1 MDIHRTGLRRAWLPA
16 LVAAT
21 TLAACGGDDG
31 GSVAGV
37 SALAQGQQE
46 GAAASAADKQS
57 LASRI
62 SPSGVPYASPASGG
76 RYRPVIAN
84 GQVQPS
90 LSGGTIEEN
99 AWVDTSVDSDGD
111 GTRDRIHV
119 RIVRPTE
126 TANGARTPVIVLAS
140 PYYAGLA
147 DSPDHNVDV
156 ELDGTP
162 HPAANAQ
169 AAAAA
174 STSARIMAAAP
185 QVRMLQQ
192 VEAAAAGRSWIEG
205 YFIPRGFTIVYA
217 DSLGTAG
224 SDGCPTI
231 LTRDESVAMA
241 SVIRWLGR
249 DATAKDA
256 NGKTVVANWSTGHVG
271 MYGVSYDGTLPKMVA
286 SLRTRG
292 LDAIVPVAGL
302 TNMYGYYRSGGLVR
316 APEGYQGEDV
326 DVYIKALLTNAHP
339 ERCTHLID
347 EALQQEDR
355 KTGDYSPFWAARDIP
370 TGFAVA
376 PALVA
381 QGLTD
386 DNVRVDQ
393 STLWYLAMRR
403 QGVPTQLWLHRLK
416 HTDPTRVPAMA
427 DAWTAE
433 VNRWFTR
440 YLIGYDNGV
449 EHDPRAVIEQADGTL
464 LKEADWAARHATP
477 VTYFAGGDGAG
488 TGSLL
493 RLPTGGPLARFT
505 DDARITALTL
515 ANAPTGENR
524 SRFETAPLT
533 AATRLSGAATARVRL
548 TFTAVANVTA
558 LLVDRAPD
566 GTATIV
572 TRAWTDPR
580 NRWSEW
586 RSEPVLPGMPYD
598 LKLTFMPRDYKL
610 EAGHRLGLVVLSS
623 DNEATLRPTPG
634 TGLTLDPAGTSVT
647 VPLASSSAGV

>member
-1 MDIHRTGLRRAWLPA
+1 MQIHVRGSRRAWLPA
-16 LVAAT
+16 LVAAA

-37 SALAQGQQE
+37 SALAQGQGQGQDQQADS
-46 GAAASAADKQS
+46 GAQ
-57 LASRI
+57 RRV
-62 SPSGVPYASPASGG
+62 SPSGVPYANPASGG
-76 RYRPVIAN
+76 RYKPVISN

-99 AWVDTSVDSDGD
+99 AWVDTPVDSDGD
-111 GTRDRIHV
+111 GTKDRIHV
-119 RIVRPTE
+119 RVVRPSE

-147 DSPDHNVDV
+147 DSPNHDVDV

-162 HPAANAQ
+162 HPVAT
-169 AAAAA
+169 AAAAGGA
-174 STSARIMAAAP
+174 SARVMAAAP

-192 VEAAAAGRSWIEG
+192 LEAAAAGRSWIES

-256 NGKTVVANWSTGHVG
+256 AGKAVVASWSTGHVG

-302 TNMYGYYRSGGLVR
+302 SNMYGYYRSGGLVR

-339 ERCTHLID
+339 ERCTHLVD

-370 TGFAVA
+370 TAHSVA

-393 STLWYLAMRR
+393 STSWYLAMRR

-440 YLIGYDNGV
+440 YLIGIDNGV
-449 EHDPRAVIEQADGTL
+449 ERDPRAVVEQADGTL
-464 LKEADWAARHATP
+464 LKETDWAARRATP
-477 VTYFAGGDGAG
+477 VAYFAGGDGASTG
-488 TGSLL
+488 TLL
-493 RLPTGGPLARFT
+493 RTPNGGPLARFT
-505 DDARITALTL
+505 DDATIPALTL
-515 ANAPTGENR
+515 ANATTGEHR
-524 SRFETAPLT
+524 SRFETAPFAT
-533 AATRLSGAATARVRL
+533 ATRLSGTATARVRL
-548 TFTAVANVTA
+548 TFTGVANVTA

-580 NRWSEW
+580 NRVSDWF
-586 RSEPVLPGMPYD
+586 SEPVLPGMPYD

-610 EAGHRLGLVVLSS
+610 EAGHKLGLVVLSS

-634 TGLTLDPAGTSVT
+634 TGLALDPAGTSVT
-647 VPLASSSAGV
+647 VPLVSS

>member
-1 MDIHRTGLRRAWLPA
+1 MRLQRTEPRRAWLAA
-16 LVAAT
+16 LVAAA

-31 GSVAGV
+31 AGV
-37 SALAQGQQE
+37 PGASALAQGRQE
-46 GAAASAADKQS
+46 GAAAPAADAQP
-57 LASRI
+57 LAARF
-62 SPSGVPYASPASGG
+62 SPSGVPYAALSGG
-76 RYRPVIAN
+76 RYPPVIQN

-90 LSGGTIEEN
+90 LSGATINEE
-99 AWVDTSVDSDGD
+99 AWVETPVDSDGD
-111 GTRDRIHV
+111 GARDRIHV
-119 RIVRPTE
+119 RVVRPTE
-126 TANGARTPVIVLAS
+126 TASGARTPVIVLAS
-140 PYYAGLA
+140 PYYNNLA
-147 DSPDHNVDV
+147 DSPNHNVDV

-162 HPAANAQ
+162 HPAASSA
-169 AAAAA
+169 
-174 STSARIMAAAP
+174 ARIMAAAP
-185 QVRMLQQ
+185 QTRILQQ

-205 YFIPRGFTIVYA
+205 YFVQRGFTIVYA

-249 DATAKDA
+249 GASAKDA
-256 NGKTVVANWSTGHVG
+256 SGKPVVASWSTGHVG

-302 TNMYGYYRSGGLVR
+302 SNMYGYYRSGGLVR
-316 APEGYQGEDV
+316 APDGYQGEDV
-326 DVYIKALLTNAHP
+326 DVYIKALLTNPHP
-339 ERCTHLID
+339 ERCTHLVD
-347 EALQQEDR
+347 DALKKEDR
-355 KTGDYSPFWAARDIP
+355 ASGDYSAFWAARDIP
-370 TGFAVA
+370 TALAVA

-393 STLWYLAMRR
+393 STSWYLAMRR
-403 QGVPTQLWLHRLK
+403 QGVPAQLWLHRLK

-427 DAWTAE
+427 AAWTAQ

-440 YLIGYDNGV
+440 YLLGFDNGV
-449 EHDPRAVIEQADGTL
+449 ERDPGAVIEQADGTL
-464 LKEADWAARHATP
+464 LKEASWPARGAASVA
-477 VTYFAGGDGAG
+477 YFAGGDGAG
-488 TGSLL
+488 TGTLL
-493 RLPTGGPLARFT
+493 STPTGGPLVKFT

-515 ANAPTGENR
+515 ANATTGEHR
-524 SRFETAPLT
+524 SRFETAPL
-533 AATRLSGAATARVRL
+533 ASATRISGTATARVRL
-548 TFTAVANVTA
+548 TFSAAANVTA

-566 GTATIV
+566 GSATIV

-580 NRWSEW
+580 NRVSSWF
-586 RSEPVLPGMPYD
+586 SEPVLPGMPYD
-598 LKLTFMPRDYKL
+598 LRLTFMPRDYRL

-634 TGLTLDPAGTSVT
+634 TELSLDPAGTSVT
-647 VPLASSSAGV
+647 VPQLPI

>member
-1 MDIHRTGLRRAWLPA
+1 MQIHVRGSRRAWLPA
-16 LVAAT
+16 LVAAA

-37 SALAQGQQE
+37 SALAQNQGQAQDQQAD
-46 GAAASAADKQS
+46 GAAQ
-57 LASRI
+57 RRV
-62 SPSGVPYASPASGG
+62 SPSGVPYANPASGG
-76 RYRPVIAN
+76 RYNPVISN

-99 AWVDTSVDSDGD
+99 AWVDTPVDSDGD
-111 GTRDRIHV
+111 GTKDRIHV
-119 RIVRPTE
+119 RIVRPSE

-147 DSPDHNVDV
+147 DSPNHDVDV

-162 HPAANAQ
+162 HPAATS
-169 AAAAA
+169 AAAGGA
-174 STSARIMAAAP
+174 SARVMAAAP
-185 QVRMLQQ
+185 QLRILQQ
-192 VEAAAAGRSWIEG
+192 LEAAAAGRSWIEG

-249 DATAKDA
+249 DATAKDVS
-256 NGKTVVANWSTGHVG
+256 GKPVVASWSTGHVG

-302 TNMYGYYRSGGLVR
+302 SNMYGYYRSGGLVR
-316 APEGYQGEDV
+316 APDGYQGEDV

-339 ERCTHLID
+339 ERCTHLVD

-370 TGFAVA
+370 TARAVA

-393 STLWYLAMRR
+393 STSWYLAMRR

-440 YLIGYDNGV
+440 YLIGVDNDV
-449 EHDPRAVIEQADGTL
+449 ERDPRAVVEQADGTL
-464 LKEADWAARHATP
+464 LKETDWAARRATP
-477 VTYFAGGDGAG
+477 VAYFAGGDGAG
-488 TGSLL
+488 TGTLL
-493 RLPTGGPLARFT
+493 RTPSGGPLARFT
-505 DDARITALTL
+505 DDATIPALTL
-515 ANAPTGENR
+515 ANATTGEHR
-524 SRFETAPLT
+524 SRFETAPFAT
-533 AATRLSGAATARVRL
+533 ATRLAGTATARVRL
-548 TFTAVANVTA
+548 TFTGVANVTA

-580 NRWSEW
+580 NRVSDWF
-586 RSEPVLPGMPYD
+586 SEPLLPGMPYD
-598 LKLTFMPRDYKL
+598 LKLTFMPRDYTL
-610 EAGHRLGLVVLSS
+610 QAGHKLGLVVLSS

-634 TGLTLDPAGTSVT
+634 TGLALDPAGTWVT
-647 VPLASSSAGV
+647 VPLVTS

>member
-1 MDIHRTGLRRAWLPA
+1 MQFHVRGSRRAWLPA
-16 LVAAT
+16 LVAAA

-37 SALAQGQQE
+37 SALAQGQGQQDD
-46 GAAASAADKQS
+46 GAAAAADAQG
-57 LASRI
+57 LASRM
-62 SPSGVPYASPASGG
+62 SPSGVPYANPASGG
-76 RYRPVIAN
+76 RYKPVISN

-99 AWVDTSVDSDGD
+99 AWVDTPVDSDGD

-147 DSPDHNVDV
+147 DSPDHDVDV

-162 HPAANAQ
+162 HPAAT
-169 AAAAA
+169 AAAVG
-174 STSARIMAAAP
+174 TSARIMAAAP

-192 VEAAAAGRSWIEG
+192 LEAAAAGRSWIES
-205 YFIPRGFTIVYA
+205 YFVPRGFTIVYA

-249 DATAKDA
+249 DASAKDA
-256 NGKTVVANWSTGHVG
+256 NGKPVVANWSTGHVG

-292 LDAIVPVAGL
+292 LDAIVPIAGL
-302 TNMYGYYRSGGLVR
+302 SNMYGYYRSGGLVR

-347 EALQQEDR
+347 EALQKEDR

-370 TGFAVA
+370 TAHAVA

-393 STLWYLAMRR
+393 STSWYLAMRR
-403 QGVPTQLWLHRLK
+403 QRVPTQLWLHRLK

-427 DAWTAE
+427 DAWPSE

-440 YLIGYDNGV
+440 YLIGADNGV
-449 EHDPRAVIEQADGTL
+449 ERDPRAVVEQADGTL
-464 LKEADWAARHATP
+464 LREADWAARRATP
-477 VTYFAGGDGAG
+477 VAYFAGGDGTG
-488 TGSLL
+488 TGTLL
-493 RLPTGGPLARFT
+493 RMPSGGPLARFT
-505 DDARITALTL
+505 DDATIPALTL
-515 ANAPTGENR
+515 ANAPTGEHR
-524 SRFETAPLT
+524 SRFETAPFA
-533 AATRLSGAATARVRL
+533 AATRLSGTATARVRL
-548 TFTAVANVTA
+548 TFTGVANVTA

-580 NRWSEW
+580 NRVSAWF
-586 RSEPVLPGMPYD
+586 SEPVLPGMPYD
-598 LKLTFMPRDYKL
+598 LKLTFMPRDYTL
-610 EAGHRLGLVVLSS
+610 EAGHKLGLVVLSS

-634 TGLTLDPAGTSVT
+634 TGLALDPEGTSVT
-647 VPLASSSAGV
+647 VPLVSS

>member
-1 MDIHRTGLRRAWLPA
+1 MNFHRTGACRAWLPA
-16 LVAAT
+16 LVAAA

-37 SALAQGQQE
+37 SALAQGQQDE
-46 GAAASAADKQS
+46 APANAQS
-57 LASRI
+57 PASRT
-62 SPSGVPYASPASGG
+62 SPSGVPYANPASGG
-76 RYRPVIAN
+76 RYRPVIDN

-99 AWVDTSVDSDGD
+99 AWVDTPVDSDGD
-111 GTRDRIHV
+111 GKRDRIHV
-119 RIVRPTE
+119 RIVRPAE

-147 DSPDHNVDV
+147 DSPDHDVDV

-162 HPAANAQ
+162 H

-174 STSARIMAAAP
+174 AGGASAHIMAAAP
-185 QVRMLQQ
+185 QVRIQQ
-192 VEAAAAGRSWIEG
+192 QLEAAAAGRSWIET
-205 YFIPRGFTIVYA
+205 YFVPRGFTIVYA

-256 NGKTVVANWSTGHVG
+256 NGKNVVASWSTGHVG

-286 SLRTRG
+286 SLRIRG

-302 TNMYGYYRSGGLVR
+302 SNMYGYYRSGGLVR

-347 EALQQEDR
+347 EALQKEDR
-355 KTGDYSPFWAARDIP
+355 ITGDYSPFWAARDIP
-370 TGFAVA
+370 TARAVA

-393 STLWYLAMRR
+393 STSWHLAMRR

-440 YLIGYDNGV
+440 YLVGYDNGV
-449 EHDPRAVIEQADGTL
+449 ERDPRAVIEQANGTL

-477 VTYFAGGDGAG
+477 VAYFAGGDGAG
-488 TGSLL
+488 TGTLL
-493 RLPTGGPLARFT
+493 RMPSGGPLTRFT
-505 DDARITALTL
+505 DDARIPALTL
-515 ANAPTGENR
+515 ANTATGEHR

-533 AATRLSGAATARVRL
+533 AATRISGSATARVRL
-548 TFTAVANVTA
+548 TFTGAANVTA

-580 NRWSEW
+580 NRVSDWLSQ
-586 RSEPVLPGMPYD
+586 PVLPGMPYD
-598 LKLTFMPRDYKL
+598 LKLTFMPRDYAL

-623 DNEATLRPTPG
+623 DSEATLRPMPG
-634 TGLTLDPAGTSVT
+634 TGLALDPAGTSVT
-647 VPLASSSAGV
+647 VPLVSS

>member
-1 MDIHRTGLRRAWLPA
+1 MQFHFRGSRRAWLPA
-16 LVAAT
+16 LVAAA

-37 SALAQGQQE
+37 SALAQAQGQDQQ
-46 GAAASAADKQS
+46 GDSAASADN
-57 LASRI
+57 ASGRV
-62 SPSGVPYASPASGG
+62 SPSGVPYANPASGG
-76 RYRPVIAN
+76 RYRPVISN

-99 AWVDTSVDSDGD
+99 AWVDTPVDSDGD

-119 RIVRPTE
+119 RIVRPSE

-147 DSPDHNVDV
+147 DSPNHDVDV

-162 HPAANAQ
+162 HPAA
-169 AAAAA
+169 AAAAPGGA
-174 STSARIMAAAP
+174 SARIMAAAP

-192 VEAAAAGRSWIEG
+192 LEAAAAGRSWIEG
-205 YFIPRGFTIVYA
+205 YFVQRGFTIVYA

-256 NGKTVVANWSTGHVG
+256 NGKPVVANWSTGHVG

-302 TNMYGYYRSGGLVR
+302 SNMYGYYRSGGLVR

-355 KTGDYSPFWAARDIP
+355 KTGNYSPFWAARDIP
-370 TGFAVA
+370 TAYAVA

-386 DNVRVDQ
+386 DNVRTDQ
-393 STLWYLAMRR
+393 STSWYLAMRR

-440 YLIGYDNGV
+440 YLIGVDNGV
-449 EHDPRAVIEQADGTL
+449 DRDPRAVVEQADGTL

-477 VTYFAGGDGAG
+477 VAYFAGGDGAG
-488 TGSLL
+488 TGTLL
-493 RLPTGGPLARFT
+493 RMPSGGPLARFT
-505 DDARITALTL
+505 DDASIPALTL
-515 ANAPTGENR
+515 ANATTGEHR
-524 SRFETAPLT
+524 GRFETAAFT
-533 AATRLSGAATARVRL
+533 AATRLSGTATARVRL
-548 TFTAVANVTA
+548 TFTGVANVTA

-580 NRWSEW
+580 NRLSDWF
-586 RSEPVLPGMPYD
+586 SEPVLPGMPYD

-610 EAGHRLGLVVLSS
+610 EAGHKLGLVVLSS

-634 TGLTLDPAGTSVT
+634 TGLALDPAGTSVT
-647 VPLASSSAGV
+647 VPLVSS

>member
-1 MDIHRTGLRRAWLPA
+1 MQFHFRGSRRAWLPA
-16 LVAAT
+16 LVAAA

-37 SALAQGQQE
+37 SALAQGQGQDQQ
-46 GAAASAADKQS
+46 GDSAASADN
-57 LASRI
+57 ASGRV
-62 SPSGVPYASPASGG
+62 SPSGVPYANPASGG
-76 RYRPVIAN
+76 RYRPVISN

-99 AWVDTSVDSDGD
+99 AWVDTPVDSDGD

-119 RIVRPTE
+119 RIVRPSE

-147 DSPDHNVDV
+147 DSPNHDVDV

-162 HPAANAQ
+162 HPAA
-169 AAAAA
+169 AAAAPGGA
-174 STSARIMAAAP
+174 SARIMAAAP

-192 VEAAAAGRSWIEG
+192 LEAAAAGRSWIEG
-205 YFIPRGFTIVYA
+205 YFVQRGFTIVYA

-256 NGKTVVANWSTGHVG
+256 NGKPVVANWSTGHVG

-302 TNMYGYYRSGGLVR
+302 SNMYGYYRSGGLVR

-347 EALQQEDR
+347 EALQKEDR
-355 KTGDYSPFWAARDIP
+355 KTGNYSPFWAARDIP
-370 TGFAVA
+370 TAHAVA

-386 DNVRVDQ
+386 DNVRTDQ
-393 STLWYLAMRR
+393 STSWYLAMRR

-427 DAWTAE
+427 EAWTAE

-440 YLIGYDNGV
+440 YLIGVDNGV
-449 EHDPRAVIEQADGTL
+449 DRDPRAVVEQADGTL

-477 VTYFAGGDGAG
+477 VAYFAGGDGAG
-488 TGSLL
+488 TGTLL
-493 RLPTGGPLARFT
+493 RMPSGGPLARFT
-505 DDARITALTL
+505 DDASIPALTL
-515 ANAPTGENR
+515 ANATTGEHR
-524 SRFETAPLT
+524 GRFETAPFT
-533 AATRLSGAATARVRL
+533 AATRLSGTATARVRL
-548 TFTAVANVTA
+548 TFTGVANVTA

-580 NRWSEW
+580 NRLSDWF
-586 RSEPVLPGMPYD
+586 SEPVLPGMPYD

-610 EAGHRLGLVVLSS
+610 EAGHKLGLVVLSS

-634 TGLTLDPAGTSVT
+634 TGLALDPAGTSVT
-647 VPLASSSAGV
+647 VPLVSS

>member
-1 MDIHRTGLRRAWLPA
+1 MKLHRTGLHRAWVPA
-16 LVAAT
+16 LVAAAA
-21 TLAACGGDDG
+21 LAACGGDDG
-31 GSVAGV
+31 GSVAGA
-37 SALAQGQQE
+37 SALAQGQSQE
-46 GAAASAADKQS
+46 AVASAADAQSQS
-57 LASRI
+57 LASRV
-62 SPSGVPYASPASGG
+62 SPSGVPYASLASGG

-99 AWVDTSVDSDGD
+99 AWVDTPVDSDGD
-111 GTRDRIHV
+111 GTKDRIHV
-119 RIVRPTE
+119 RIVRPSE

-147 DSPDHNVDV
+147 DSPNHDVDV

-162 HPAANAQ
+162 H
-169 AAAAA
+169 AAAAGA
-174 STSARIMAAAP
+174 ASARIMAAAP
-185 QVRMLQQ
+185 QTRMLQQ
-192 VEAAAAGRSWIEG
+192 LEAAAAGRSWIEG
-205 YFIPRGFTIVYA
+205 YFVPRGFTIVYA

-231 LTRDESVAMA
+231 LTREESVAMA

-256 NGKTVVANWSTGHVG
+256 AGKPVVATWSTGHVG

-302 TNMYGYYRSGGLVR
+302 SNMYGYYRAGGLVR
-316 APEGYQGEDV
+316 APDGYQGEDV

-339 ERCTHLID
+339 ERCTHLVD
-347 EALQQEDR
+347 EALQKEDR
-355 KTGDYSPFWAARDIP
+355 KTGDYSLFWAARDIP
-370 TGFAVA
+370 TAFAVA

-386 DNVRVDQ
+386 DNVRTDQ
-393 STLWYLAMRR
+393 STSWHLAMRR
-403 QGVPTQLWLHRLK
+403 QGVPTQLWLHRAK

-440 YLIGYDNGV
+440 YLLGYDNGV
-449 EHDPRAVIEQADGTL
+449 ERDPRAVIEQADGTL
-464 LKEADWAARHATP
+464 LKEADWAARRATP
-477 VTYFAGGDGAG
+477 IAYFAGGDGAG
-488 TGSLL
+488 TGTLL
-493 RLPTGGPLARFT
+493 RVPTGGPLARFT
-505 DDARITALTL
+505 DDARIPALTL
-515 ANAPTGENR
+515 ANAATGEHR
-524 SRFETAPLT
+524 SRFETAPFA
-533 AATRLSGAATARVRL
+533 AATRVSGTATARVRL
-548 TFTAVANVTA
+548 TFTGVANVTA

-580 NRWSEW
+580 NRLSEW
-586 RSEPVLPGMPYD
+586 VSEPVLPGMPYD
-598 LKLTFMPRDYKL
+598 LKLTFMPRDYTL

-634 TGLTLDPAGTSVT
+634 TGLALDPAGTSVT
-647 VPLASSSAGV
+647 VPLVSS

>member
-1 MDIHRTGLRRAWLPA
+1 MQFHVRGSRRAWLPA
-16 LVAAT
+16 LVAAA

-37 SALAQGQQE
+37 SALAQGQGQQDD
-46 GAAASAADKQS
+46 GAASAAGAQG
-57 LASRI
+57 LASRM
-62 SPSGVPYASPASGG
+62 SPSGVPYANPASGG
-76 RYRPVIAN
+76 RYKPVISN

-99 AWVDTSVDSDGD
+99 AWVDTPVDSDGD

-119 RIVRPTE
+119 RIVRPSE

-147 DSPDHNVDV
+147 DSPNHDVDV

-162 HPAANAQ
+162 HPAA
-169 AAAAA
+169 AAGAA
-174 STSARIMAAAP
+174 SARIMAAIP
-185 QVRMLQQ
+185 QVQMLQQ
-192 VEAAAAGRSWIEG
+192 LEAAAAGRSWIEG
-205 YFIPRGFTIVYA
+205 YFVPRGFTIVYA

-249 DATAKDA
+249 DASAKDA
-256 NGKTVVANWSTGHVG
+256 NGKAVVANWSTGHVG

-292 LDAIVPVAGL
+292 LDAIVPIAGL
-302 TNMYGYYRSGGLVR
+302 SNMYGYYRSGGLVR

-370 TGFAVA
+370 TAHAVA

-393 STLWYLAMRR
+393 STSWYLAMRR

-427 DAWTAE
+427 DAWTVE

-440 YLIGYDNGV
+440 YLIGVDNGV
-449 EHDPRAVIEQADGTL
+449 ERDPRAVVAQADGTL
-464 LKEADWAARHATP
+464 LKEADWAARSATP
-477 VTYFAGGDGAG
+477 VAYFAGGDGTG
-488 TGSLL
+488 TGTLL
-493 RLPTGGPLARFT
+493 RMPNGGPLARFT
-505 DDARITALTL
+505 DDASIPALTL
-515 ANAPTGENR
+515 ANAATGEHR
-524 SRFETAPLT
+524 SRFETAPFT
-533 AATRLSGAATARVRL
+533 AATRLSGTATARVRL
-548 TFTAVANVTA
+548 TFNGVANVTA

-580 NRWSEW
+580 NRVSDWI
-586 RSEPVLPGMPYD
+586 SEPVLPGMPYD

-610 EAGHRLGLVVLSS
+610 EAGHKLGLVVLSS

-634 TGLTLDPAGTSVT
+634 TGLALDPAGTSVT
-647 VPLASSSAGV
+647 VPLVSS

>member
-1 MDIHRTGLRRAWLPA
+1 
-16 LVAAT
+16 
-21 TLAACGGDDG
+21 
-31 GSVAGV
+31 
-37 SALAQGQQE
+37 
-46 GAAASAADKQS
+46 
-57 LASRI
+57 
-62 SPSGVPYASPASGG
+62 
-76 RYRPVIAN
+76 
-84 GQVQPS
+84 
-90 LSGGTIEEN
+90 
-99 AWVDTSVDSDGD
+99 
-111 GTRDRIHV
+111 
-119 RIVRPTE
+119 
-126 TANGARTPVIVLAS
+126 
-140 PYYAGLA
+140 
-147 DSPDHNVDV
+147 
-156 ELDGTP
+156 
-162 HPAANAQ
+162 
-169 AAAAA
+169 
-174 STSARIMAAAP
+174 MAAAP
-185 QVRMLQQ
+185 QTRMLQQ
-192 VEAAAAGRSWIEG
+192 LEAAAAGRSWIEG
-205 YFIPRGFTIVYA
+205 YFVPRGFTIVYA

-292 LDAIVPVAGL
+292 LDAIVPIAGL
-302 TNMYGYYRSGGLVR
+302 SNMYGYYRSGGLVR

-339 ERCTHLID
+339 ERCTPLID

-370 TGFAVA
+370 TAFAVA

-393 STLWYLAMRR
+393 STSWYLAMRR

-416 HTDPTRVPAMA
+416 HTDPTRVPGMA

-440 YLIGYDNGV
+440 YLIGFDNGV
-449 EHDPRAVIEQADGTL
+449 EQDPRAVVAQADGTL

-477 VTYFAGGDGAG
+477 VTYFAGGDGASTG
-488 TGSLL
+488 TLL
-493 RLPTGGPLARFT
+493 RLPSGGPLARFT
-505 DDARITALTL
+505 DDARIPALTL
-515 ANAPTGENR
+515 ANTPTGENR

-533 AATRLSGAATARVRL
+533 AGARLSGAATARVRL
-548 TFTAVANVTA
+548 TFTGVANVTA

-580 NRWSEW
+580 NRLSEW
-586 RSEPVLPGMPYD
+586 VSQPVLPGMPYD

-623 DNEATLRPTPG
+623 DYEATLRPTPG

-647 VPLASSSAGV
+647 VPLASPSTGA

>member
-1 MDIHRTGLRRAWLPA
+1 MQFHIRGSRSAWLPA
-16 LVAAT
+16 LVAAA

-37 SALAQGQQE
+37 SALAQNQQDE
-46 GAAASAADKQS
+46 AAASAAAGAQS
-57 LASRI
+57 LAARV
-62 SPSGVPYASPASGG
+62 SPSGVPYANPASGG
-76 RYRPVIAN
+76 RYKPVISN

-99 AWVDTSVDSDGD
+99 AWIDTPVDSDGD

-119 RIVRPTE
+119 RIVRPSE

-147 DSPDHNVDV
+147 DSPNHDVDV
-156 ELDGTP
+156 ELDGSP
-162 HPAANAQ
+162 HPVAT
-169 AAAAA
+169 AAAPGGA
-174 STSARIMAAAP
+174 STRIMAAAP

-192 VEAAAAGRSWIEG
+192 LEAAAAGRSWIEG

-256 NGKTVVANWSTGHVG
+256 SGKAVVASWSTGHVG

-292 LDAIVPVAGL
+292 LDAIVPIAGL
-302 TNMYGYYRSGGLVR
+302 SNMYGYYRSGGLVR

-339 ERCTHLID
+339 ERCTHLVD

-370 TGFAVA
+370 TEHAVA

-393 STLWYLAMRR
+393 STSWYLAMRR

-440 YLIGYDNGV
+440 YLIGVDNGV
-449 EHDPRAVIEQADGTL
+449 ERDPRAVVAQADGTL
-464 LKEADWAARHATP
+464 LKETDWAARRATP
-477 VTYFAGGDGAG
+477 VAYFAGGDGTG
-488 TGSLL
+488 TGTLS
-493 RLPTGGPLARFT
+493 RLPSGGPLARFT
-505 DDARITALTL
+505 DDASIPALTL
-515 ANAPTGENR
+515 ANAPTGEHR
-524 SRFETAPLT
+524 SRFETSPFT
-533 AATRLSGAATARVRL
+533 TTTRLSGSATARVRL
-548 TFTAVANVTA
+548 TFTGVANVTA

-572 TRAWTDPR
+572 SRAWTDPR
-580 NRWSEW
+580 NRVSDWISA
-586 RSEPVLPGMPYD
+586 PVLPGMPYD
-598 LKLTFMPRDYKL
+598 LKLTFMPRDYTL
-610 EAGHRLGLVVLSS
+610 EAGHKLGLVVLSS
-623 DNEATLRPTPG
+623 DNEATLRPAPG
-634 TGLTLDPAGTSVT
+634 TGLALDPAGTSVT
-647 VPLASSSAGV
+647 VPLVSS

>member
-1 MDIHRTGLRRAWLPA
+1 MQFHFRGSRRAWLPA
-16 LVAAT
+16 LVAAA

-37 SALAQGQQE
+37 SALAQSQGQDQQ
-46 GAAASAADKQS
+46 GDSAASADN
-57 LASRI
+57 ASGRV
-62 SPSGVPYASPASGG
+62 SPSGVPYANPASGG
-76 RYRPVIAN
+76 RYRPVISN

-99 AWVDTSVDSDGD
+99 AWVDTPVDSDGD
-111 GTRDRIHV
+111 GTPDRIHV
-119 RIVRPTE
+119 RIVRPSE

-147 DSPDHNVDV
+147 DSPNHDVDV
-156 ELDGTP
+156 ELDDTP
-162 HPAANAQ
+162 HPAA
-169 AAAAA
+169 AAAAPGGA
-174 STSARIMAAAP
+174 SARIMAAAP

-192 VEAAAAGRSWIEG
+192 LEAAAAGRSWIEG
-205 YFIPRGFTIVYA
+205 YFVQRGFTIVYA

-249 DATAKDA
+249 DATAKDT
-256 NGKTVVANWSTGHVG
+256 NGKPVVANWSTGHVG

-302 TNMYGYYRSGGLVR
+302 SNMYGYYRSGGLVR

-355 KTGDYSPFWAARDIP
+355 KTGNYSPFWAARDIP
-370 TGFAVA
+370 TAYAVA

-386 DNVRVDQ
+386 DNVRTDQ
-393 STLWYLAMRR
+393 STSWYLAMRR

-440 YLIGYDNGV
+440 YLIGVDNGV
-449 EHDPRAVIEQADGTL
+449 DRDPRAVVEQADGTL

-477 VTYFAGGDGAG
+477 VAYFAGGDGAG
-488 TGSLL
+488 TGTLL
-493 RLPTGGPLARFT
+493 RMPSGGPLARFT
-505 DDARITALTL
+505 DDASIPALTL
-515 ANAPTGENR
+515 ANATTGEHR
-524 SRFETAPLT
+524 GHFETAPFT
-533 AATRLSGAATARVRL
+533 AATRLSGTATARVRL
-548 TFTAVANVTA
+548 TFTGVANVTA

-580 NRWSEW
+580 NRLSDWF
-586 RSEPVLPGMPYD
+586 SEPVLPGMPYD

-610 EAGHRLGLVVLSS
+610 EAGHKLGLVVLSS

-634 TGLTLDPAGTSVT
+634 TGLALDPAGTSVT
-647 VPLASSSAGV
+647 VPLVSS